1 MPDLTVCLRELS
13 ARGTRFV
20 RQSEPSQRHAGETDA
35 EFFQR
40 RAPRDRLSHALG
52 EFIEFVVHTSLSFGL
67 LACFLDSRNWNPSFR
82 LRSNAAE
89 IRAVGIRA
97 RRLGED
103 RHEVVAC

>member
-1 MPDLTVCLRELS
+1 MILAWRTKSLTGAGVRFSRKPE
-13 ARGTRFV
+13 AR
-20 RQSEPSQRHAGETDA
+20 QRHAGEPYA
-35 EFFQR
+35 EFLQR
-40 RAPRDRLSHALG
+40 RAARDRLSHALG